1 MSRDEFLGRNAEERG
16 ISRRDFVK
24 YCGLIAATLGFPV
37 TMAEKVAD
45 AMTAARP
52 SVIWLAFS
60 ECTGC
65 AESFI
70 RTTYPSIGDLILDVI
85 SLDYSETIMAAAG
98 YQSEELLMDTAEK
111 NNGKFY
117 CIIDGSLPT
126 KEGYGMI
133 AGRPMI
139 DIAREVT
146 SKAAAT
152 ICVGTCSSFGGL
164 PAARPN
170 PSGAKSIQES
180 LGIKTINIP
189 GCPPNA
195 INMVATVVHAVVLG
209 SLPALDDLSRPL
221 FAYGQTIHDRCQRR
235 AAYEAGYF
243 AKEFGDEG
251 HLSGYCLYELG
262 CRGPETYNNCP
273 SVKFNQGIS
282 WPIQAGHPCI
292 GCSEPDFW
300 DKMTPFYVAK

>member
-1 MSRDEFLGRNAEERG
+1 MSKDEFLGQNVEERG

-24 YCGLIAATLGFPV
+24 YCGLITATLGLPV

-52 SVIWLAFS
+52 SVVWLAFA

-70 RTTYPSIGDLILDVI
+70 RSTYPSIGDLILDVI

-98 YQSEELLMDTAEK
+98 HQSEEVLMDTAEK
-111 NNGKFY
+111 NKGKFF
-117 CIIDGSLPT
+117 CIIDGALPT
-126 KEGYGMI
+126 KEGFGMI
-133 AGRPMI
+133 AGKPMV
-139 DIAREVT
+139 DIARDIT

-152 ICVGTCSSFGGL
+152 ICVGTCASFGGL
-164 PAARPN
+164 PAAKPN
-170 PSGAKSIQES
+170 PSGAKSVQDA
-180 LGIKTINIP
+180 LGIKTVNIP
-189 GCPPNA
+189 GCPPNT
-195 INMVATVVHAVVLG
+195 INMVATIVHAVVLG
-209 SLPALDDLSRPL
+209 KLPALDDLGRPL
-221 FAYGQTIHDRCQRR
+221 FAFGQTIHDRCPRR
-235 AAYEAGYF
+235 ASYEGGYF

-251 HLSGYCLYELG
+251 HLNGYCLYELG
-262 CRGPETYNNCP
+262 CKGPETYNNCP

-292 GCSEPDFW
+292 GCSEPEFW
-300 DKMTPFYVAK
+300 DKMSPFYVAK